1 MGLMFGYQD
10 CRKTLD
16 TGWQGREGRRKG
28 REYIHGLDKLCS
40 ASESCAILKV
50 RVREKSKFCWLFW
63 CGYTTPVFLPLYL
76 RWFYYSTGN
85 CLKIKLENY
94 IIIAKETDFWLPKQ
108 ACVIVLLISCPSFP
122 FSVLTYCHFLSFF
135 CLDWGFFCGHHC
147 IDQFQKEFMTDS
159 LVLWGVFMMP
169 KCWCGVCTINYFS
182 CCSERAVLILG
193 KSSVPRG
200 ITGDSEI
207 RRLLKLSKPT
217 QSS

>member
-10 CRKTLD
+10 CRKTLS

-40 ASESCAILKV
+40 ACESCAILKV
-50 RVREKSKFCWLFW
+50 RAREKSKFCWLFW

-76 RWFYYSTGN
+76 RWFYYSTAN

-108 ACVIVLLISCPSFP
+108 ACMIVLLISCPSFP

-135 CLDWGFFCGHHC
+135 CLDWGFFLWS
-147 IDQFQKEFMTDS
+147 S
-159 LVLWGVFMMP
+159 LYWP
-169 KCWCGVCTINYFS
+169 IP
-182 CCSERAVLILG
+182 ERIRDWQPCALG
-193 KSSVPRG
+193 GFYDAEMLVWS
-200 ITGDSEI
+200 
-207 RRLLKLSKPT
+207 LYH
-217 QSS
+217 